1 MTLIKLYELAYI
13 QRAYFLEQLLGCG
26 QQIIAEEG
34 LDRFK
39 FYLERQAARITY
51 DYYVIPYIKEDSP
64 Q

>member
-1 MTLIKLYELAYI
+1 MTLIKLYELGYI
-13 QRAYFLEQLLGCG
+13 QRAYFLEQLLGCD